1 VTVGTNQWARTCE
14 PDPSTTF
21 ASELKGVSMTTY
33 LVNLARTRIQRRA
46 AIAVAVLAGLVG
58 LAIDASAEASP
69 VTKPALN
76 APRTQFPGFLLD
88 RGRYVPIEHPR
99 SVTQTVAF
107 GINNWG
113 QIVGGYDD
121 AEGRSHGFLRDPRG
135 RYRTIDAPGCYAT
148 ALTRINDRGQIT
160 GDCWTTKERY
170 EQGLKRGF
178 LLERGRFVRVN
189 VPGSDSTE
197 AVGLDNR
204 GRVVG
209 ETNTLEPLELHGYLW
224 DDGRIRRIDV
234 PGAFGTGAEEIN
246 ERGQIAGTYFT
257 DAVTSRGY
265 LLDKGRFRT
274 FAAPGGPLTQV
285 FGLNNRGQIAGY
297 VADDELLNDA
307 HGFVLARGVGGPV
320 TPIDVPGAPR
330 TLVLGINDFGQIVG
344 QYENPDATAATQRAG
359 VQRMSFLPGLS
370 RPGGK

>member
-1 VTVGTNQWARTCE
+1 MPRT
-14 PDPSTTF
+14 S
-21 ASELKGVSMTTY
+21 L
-33 LVNLARTRIQRRA
+33 LNLRTRTRIPRGV
-46 AIAVAVLAGLVG
+46 AIALAVLAGLVG
-58 LAIDASAEASP
+58 LATTAAAEASP
-69 VTKPALN
+69 AARPALN

-88 RGRYVPIEHPR
+88 RGRYVPIEHPA
-99 SVTQTVAF
+99 SATQTLAF
-107 GINNWG
+107 GINNHG
-113 QIVGGYDD
+113 QIVGLYDD
-121 AEGRSHGFLRDPRG
+121 AEGRSHGFLRDSRG

-148 ALTRINDRGQIT
+148 GLTRINDRGQIT

-197 AVGLDNR
+197 AVGLDDR

-234 PGAFGTGAEEIN
+234 PGALGTGAEEIN
-246 ERGQIAGTYFT
+246 ERGQIAGAYFT

-297 VADDELLNDA
+297 VADDELLSNA
-307 HGFVLARGVGGPV
+307 HGFVLAKGIGGPF
-320 TPIDVPGAPR
+320 TPIDFPDAPR
-330 TLVLGINDFGQIVG
+330 TVALGINDLGQIVG
-344 QYENPDATAATQRAG
+344 QYENPDPMRATQRASAQPMG
-359 VQRMSFLPGLS
+359 LLPGLS
-370 RPGGK
+370 GTDEVK